1 MLSKEDNGNEL
12 LTSYLALNN
21 RKSFTN
27 NLTLLRNKE
36 IDEFVEKS
44 NEEME
49 KALSELKQTYEVDIK
64 EMEGNIIS

>member
-1 MLSKEDNGNEL
+1 VLSKEDNGNEL